1 MSKELRATS
10 NLINILEDSKKS
22 VEQRFDSLP
31 LIIAILRADG
41 TIFRGNDTLAR
52 VLKVDKE
59 KLIYTNFKLL
69 FEDSKWAFLSK
80 FLKNAGR
87 VDSNF
92 TSQVKLEIKTISKAY
107 KIPSVYLWDVYVY
120 LKRPELGDLYLVIG
134 KDVTEIVHRQKQLE
148 TYSTNLEEI
157 VEERTAQLKASQE
170 KMLDLANKSGK
181 AEIVSNVLHLMG
193 NMLGPINYSLGEMRN
208 DLSSNEIHKYMEKIY
223 ETLGEKIADFEKD
236 HDGERFKKDVMKL
249 SELLKKISNANLKL
263 IVVP

>member
-10 NLINILEDSKKS
+10 NLIKILEDSKKS
-22 VEQRFDSLP
+22 VEQIFDSLP

-92 TSQVKLEIKTISKAY
+92 TSQVKLEIKTMLIHQY
-107 KIPSVYLWDVYVY
+107 THI
-120 LKRPELGDLYLVIG
+120 KRILRYF
-134 KDVTEIVHRQKQLE
+134 Q
-148 TYSTNLEEI
+148 S
-157 VEERTAQLKASQE
+157 
-170 KMLDLANKSGK
+170 
-181 AEIVSNVLHLMG
+181 
-193 NMLGPINYSLGEMRN
+193 
-208 DLSSNEIHKYMEKIY
+208 
-223 ETLGEKIADFEKD
+223 
-236 HDGERFKKDVMKL
+236 
-249 SELLKKISNANLKL
+249 
-263 IVVP
+263 